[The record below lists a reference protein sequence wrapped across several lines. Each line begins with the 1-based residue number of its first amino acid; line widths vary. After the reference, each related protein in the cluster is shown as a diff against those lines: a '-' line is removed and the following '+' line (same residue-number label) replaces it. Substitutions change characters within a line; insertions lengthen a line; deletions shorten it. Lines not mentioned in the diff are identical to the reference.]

1 MSLES
6 EATVDSLKELGKD
19 IAMQSASMNPK
30 YIYREDVD
38 SEYIEKEREILLNQA
53 VNENQEDVKNG
64 KKGKP
69 QEIIEKMVEGRLNKE
84 LKETCLVEQVFIKNS
99 DFTVKQYIENKAE
112 EIGSY
117 VKLINAVRYEVGEGM
132 EKKEENFAEE
142 VAKQIGK

>member
-1 MSLES
+1 
-6 EATVDSLKELGKD
+6 
-19 IAMQSASMNPK
+19 MNLK

-84 LKETCLVEQVFIKNS
+84 LKETCLIEQVFIKNS

-117 VKLINAVRYEVGEGM
+117 VKWA
-132 EKKEENFAEE
+132 A
-142 VAKQIGK
+142 